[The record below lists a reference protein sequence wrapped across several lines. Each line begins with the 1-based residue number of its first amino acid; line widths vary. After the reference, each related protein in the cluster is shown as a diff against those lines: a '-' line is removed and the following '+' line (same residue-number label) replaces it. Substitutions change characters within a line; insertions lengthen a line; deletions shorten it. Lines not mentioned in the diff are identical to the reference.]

1 MGEIVSINQIK
12 KSPQQRAYEWAR
24 REMNMMFPEPDCAN
38 LLLGDRAEQYGTYI
52 SFFESE
58 HHGDPAI
65 YRIFWY
71 SYNAAKYGIIN
82 NLAELK
88 EAHPELVELYLK
100 NGIYA
105 SEHG

>member
-1 MGEIVSINQIK
+1 MGEIVSINQK
-12 KSPQQRAYEWAR
+12 RKSPQQRAYEWAR
-24 REMNMMFPEPDCAN
+24 RKMNMMFPEPDRSI
-38 LLLGDRAEQYGTYI
+38 LLLGDRAEQYGTHI

-71 SYNAAKYGIIN
+71 SHNAAKYGIIS

-88 EAHPELVELYLK
+88 KAHPELVELYLK